1 MKNHFIEFTSVS
13 YRYPEQD
20 NEFPDVINS
29 ISFTIENG
37 EYIAIV
43 GANGSGKSTLVKLMD
58 GLLYPSQGKI
68 KVGGTDIQ
76 NGSVLSTI
84 RKQIGIVFQSPE
96 DQIVA
101 TTVEEDVAFGLEN
114 FGIPHLEMKARV
126 RKVLEGFDLWDVRN
140 RPSYM
145 LSGGQTQ
152 RLALAGV
159 LAIQPKCIIFDEST
173 SMLDPAGRKNLLG
186 LMKSFHKEG
195 KTILHITHSMEE
207 ASQAERIL
215 VLNQGSLVFDG
226 APVELFSRE
235 GIDVNWNLEYPENV
249 LLTTL
254 LNKRGGIIPDWDFEY
269 RGIGKY
275 YCFSI

>member
-1 MKNHFIEFTSVS
+1 MC
-13 YRYPEQD
+13 
-20 NEFPDVINS
+20 
-29 ISFTIENG
+29 
-37 EYIAIV
+37 
-43 GANGSGKSTLVKLMD
+43 
-58 GLLYPSQGKI
+58 
-68 KVGGTDIQ
+68 
-76 NGSVLSTI
+76 
-84 RKQIGIVFQSPE
+84 
-96 DQIVA
+96 A

-226 APVELFSRE
+226 SPVELFSRE
-235 GIDVNWNLEYPENV
+235 DIDDNWNLEYPENDSS
-249 LLTTL
+249 
-254 LNKRGGIIPDWDFEY
+254 NHSAK
-269 RGIGKY
+269 
-275 YCFSI
+275 